1 MNFKGEKIL
10 ITGGLGF
17 IGSNLS
23 LRLKKLG
30 ADLTIFDIA
39 SGDDIQDY
47 KNLKK
52 AISQKFDIIFHLA
65 GFSGSRESN
74 ENIEKSFNINTFAT
88 ISLFELVL
96 KYSPKTKVILSNSRL
111 EYGKP
116 QYLPVDERHPT
127 LPTSAYGL
135 SKLIAA
141 QMALVYHKSNGLKV
155 TIFRTSNVYGPHP
168 SSKFS
173 GYNII
178 NHFIDIAKSN
188 GILTIYGDGKQL
200 RDYIFI
206 DDLVEAFMLAADKNT
221 SGEIYNLG
229 FGKGIKLKDM
239 AKKIIDK
246 VGKGR
251 LVFEKWPNDYRKVE
265 TGSYISD
272 IKKIKNE
279 LGFFPKTNFD
289 DGIEKTILQS

>member
-1 MNFKGEKIL
+1 MNFKGKKIL

-74 ENIEKSFNINTFAT
+74 ENVEESFKINTFA
-88 ISLFELVL
+88 SVNLFGLVL

-116 QYLPVDERHPT
+116 QYLPVDEKHPT

-135 SKLIAA
+135 SKLIAT

-178 NHFIDIAKSN
+178 NYFIDIAKNN
-188 GILTIYGDGKQL
+188 GILSIYGDGKQL

-206 DDLVEAFMLAADKNT
+206 DDLTEAFMLAADKNT

-229 FGKGIKLKDM
+229 FGKGISLKDM

-246 VGKGR
+246 VGRGR
-251 LVFEKWPNDYRKVE
+251 LVFKDWPGDYLEVE

-272 IKKIKNE
+272 INKIKKE
-279 LGFFPKTNFD
+279 LGFLPKTGFD
-289 DGIEKTILQS
+289 RGIEKTIIQS